1 MLTRIVVTNFKR
13 FEQVEVELGDS
24 VVLVGPNNSGK
35 TSILQALALWEAG
48 LRRWHE
54 RRGAKPVPE
63 RRPGVTINRRD
74 LVALPVPTAK
84 ALWRDLHVRDIVPAA
99 AGRKQRTSNV
109 LIEISVSGADAGE
122 WECGLEFDYA
132 NEESFYCRPLRLP
145 EDAGGGR
152 MAVPEEATRVRI
164 AFLPPMSGLAAR
176 EQRQVAG
183 TVASLVGEG
192 RTAEVLRN
200 LCYEVAQ
207 RGESWQTVSDSL
219 HRLFGV
225 ELDTPEYLVESGEIV
240 MTYRDRHGVRL
251 DISAAGRG
259 LHQTLL
265 LLAYLHANPG
275 SVLLLD
281 EPDAHLEILRQRQ
294 IYELLTSVARA
305 NRSQVLVA
313 THSEVLLN
321 EAADRDIVVAF
332 VGRPHRIDDRGSQ
345 VGKALRELGFEH
357 YYQAQIKGWVL
368 YLEGATDLAILRRLA
383 AILDH
388 PAADLL
394 EDPFVHYVGNQP
406 PGAEHHFFG
415 VREAKPDLVGIA
427 IYDRLDRPLRQ
438 DGGLIQMMWNR
449 REIENYISSPHVLLA
464 WAEAEGR
471 QLSPGPLF
479 EQEEI
484 RKRQETMQMC
494 IAELV
499 PRIAQDDPHDPW
511 WSTVKASDEFLD
523 RLFARYYERLRLPN
537 LMRKTDYHQLA
548 QFVSP
553 DDLDAEIRSK
563 LDRIVDITRQA
574 RPES

>member
-1 MLTRIVVTNFKR
+1 MLTKIALRNFKR
-13 FEQVEVELGDS
+13 FEHVEVELGDS

-35 TSILQALALWEAG
+35 TSVLQALALWEAG

-54 RRGAKPVPE
+54 RRGSKPMPE

-84 ALWRDLHVRDIVPAA
+84 ALWRDLHVRDIAQ
-99 AGRKQRTSNV
+99 GDGGQRTSNI
-109 LIEISVSGADAGE
+109 LIEITVSGADASE

-132 NEESFYCRPLRLP
+132 NEESFYCRPLHVP
-145 EDAGGGR
+145 ENRGGGR
-152 MAVPEEATRVRI
+152 MSVPEEATRVRI

-200 LCYEVAQ
+200 LCYEVSQ
-207 RGESWQTVSDSL
+207 REDAWETVSVSL
-219 HRLFGV
+219 YRLFGV
-225 ELDTPEYLVESGEIV
+225 HIDPPEYLVESGEIV

-251 DISAAGRG
+251 DLSAAGRG

-345 VGKALRELGFEH
+345 VGKALREIGFEH

-383 AILDH
+383 AALGH
-388 PAADLL
+388 PAAELL

-406 PGAEHHFFG
+406 PIAEHHFFG
-415 VREAKPDLVGIA
+415 LREAKPDLVGIA
-427 IYDRLDRPLRQ
+427 IYDRLDRPPRE
-438 DGGLIQMMWNR
+438 DGGLVQATWGR
-449 REIENYISSPHVLLA
+449 REIENYICSPLVLLA

-484 RKRQETMQMC
+484 RKRREVMQQS
-494 IAELV
+494 IEELV
-499 PRIAQDDPHDPW
+499 PRIAQNDPRDTW

-523 RLFARYYERLRLPN
+523 RLFERYYDRLRLPN

-548 QFVSP
+548 QFARP
-553 DDLDAEIRSK
+553 GDLDDEIRAK
-563 LDRIVDITRQA
+563 LDQIVEIARQA
-574 RPES
+574 RPEG